1 MQSSK
6 FTFVNSTYMYNDC
19 KYNLVAL
26 CAKNPRLL
34 LMLSNCY
41 DL

>member
-1 MQSSK
+1 MQNSK

-26 CAKNPRLL
+26 FMRQKPEVIVNA
-34 LMLSNCY
+34 
-41 DL
+41 